1 MTTALIT
8 GASSGLGVEYAHR
21 LAARGV
27 NLIISARRVDR
38 LNELAAKLTA
48 QHQVDVRVIPADLAS
63 PVSLSQLL
71 DAVADSPVDILINNA
86 GFGQIGEFS
95 SSEITGVESQLRV
108 NVLALTS
115 LTRHLLPDM
124 VRRGSGAVVNIAST
138 AAYQPVPNMA
148 VYAASKAYVL
158 SFTEALWGEL
168 RGTGVQ
174 ALAVSPG
181 GTATEFFEVA
191 GGRLASGKLDTPE
204 HVVRVTL
211 KALDSGGRKGSVV
224 VGALNSVG
232 AFANRLVSRRLVVKL
247 AGKIMKPN
255 H

>member
-8 GASSGLGVEYAHR
+8 GASSGLGIEFAQQ

-38 LNELAAKLTA
+38 LNELATRL
-48 QHQVDVRVIPADLAS
+48 QREHQVEVRVVPADLAS
-63 PVSLSQLL
+63 PVSLAKLIDS
-71 DAVADSPVDILINNA
+71 VAGTQIDILINNA
-86 GFGQIGEFS
+86 GFGQIGTFADADSRGIED
-95 SSEITGVESQLRV
+95 QLRV

-115 LTRHLLPDM
+115 LTRHFLPDM
-124 VRRGSGAVVNIAST
+124 KKRGSGAIVNLAST

-158 SFTEALWGEL
+158 SYTEALWGEL
-168 RGTGVQ
+168 RGTGVR
-174 ALAVSPG
+174 ALAVCPG

-204 HVVRVTL
+204 HVVRVAL
-211 KALDSGGRKGSVV
+211 KALDAGNPSGSVV
-224 VGALNSVG
+224 VGALNSIG
-232 AFANRLVSRRLVVKL
+232 AFANRFISRRLVVKV
-247 AGKIMKPN
+247 AGKIMKPGN
-255 H
+255 